1 MSTLDSL
8 LSSTKYSPT
17 VMTPMTTAGT
27 QNSMAESSGL
37 NITESGGTTLRM
49 YWCSATPRA

>member
-17 VMTPMTTAGT
+17 PELGGAGALPRGIEGR
-27 QNSMAESSGL
+27 QSLEPSGA
-37 NITESGGTTLRM
+37 G
-49 YWCSATPRA
+49 RALD